1 MTTITASQFKLHL
14 FDYLDKVEKGETI
27 VIERYKQE
35 IARLIP
41 SKQSDWRDKM
51 RFKPNF
57 LVSPEQL
64 IAPIEDIWEAY
75 T

>member
-1 MTTITASQFKLHL
+1 MTTITASQFRNHL
-14 FDYLDKVEKGETI
+14 FEYLDKVELGETI

-41 SKQSDWRDKM
+41 SKQSDWRDRM
-51 RFKPNF
+51 RFKPKI

>member
-1 MTTITASQFKLHL
+1 MTTITASQFRNHL
-14 FDYLDKVEKGETI
+14 FEYLDQVEKGETI

-35 IARLIP
+35 VARLIP
-41 SKQSDWRDKM
+41 SQQTDWRNQM
-51 RFKPNF
+51 RFKPKL